1 MICQVHTEMCDNQSD
16 SLNVKIDLYALL
28 LLKGIELRCIFLDLD
43 YSPKYKQP
51 ADENFIL
58 TVSVFSGY

>member
-1 MICQVHTEMCDNQSD
+1 MICQVHTDMCDNQSD
-16 SLNVKIDLYALL
+16 SLNVKLYLYALFIIKVL
-28 LLKGIELRCIFLDLD
+28 NSSAFS